1 MARRPPVRRNQRPRG
16 SFRCTRLV
24 EATLLPRWPP
34 RERGLTSFA
43 ALLHVRP
50 DELLGVLLEHLVDLV
65 QDRIDVVGE
74 LVLPLLG
81 APRSLTLSAG
91 VLCCRHAETSV
102 IRGSRPAVSTLSS
115 PTRGLPNH
123 AIWHWYRTGI
133 WSLMFREPAVVRGL
147 SPGT

>member
-74 LVLPLLG
+74 LVLPLLDVFGRRRLVLFGLVG
-81 APRSLTLSAG
+81 APRRLPLATR
-91 VLCCRHAETSV
+91 VLVRCHLCLRPCCR
-102 IRGSRPAVSTLSS
+102 
-115 PTRGLPNH
+115 
-123 AIWHWYRTGI
+123 
-133 WSLMFREPAVVRGL
+133 
-147 SPGT
+147 

>member
-65 QDRIDVVGE
+65 QDRVDVVGE
-74 LVLPLLG
+74 LVLALLDVLGSLRRGVLFLLAAPLN
-81 APRSLTLSAG
+81 LTLAAG
-91 VLCCRHAETSV
+91 VLCRHAETSV
-102 IRGSRPAVSTLSS
+102 IRG
-115 PTRGLPNH
+115 N
-123 AIWHWYRTGI
+123 
-133 WSLMFREPAVVRGL
+133 
-147 SPGT
+147 GT

>member
-34 RERGLTSFA
+34 RERGLTSLA

-65 QDRIDVVGE
+65 QDRVDVVGQ
-74 LVLPLLG
+74 LVLALLDVLG
-81 APRSLTLSAG
+81 SLRRSVLLLLAAPGRLTLAAG
-91 VLCCRHAETSV
+91 VL
-102 IRGSRPAVSTLSS
+102 
-115 PTRGLPNH
+115 
-123 AIWHWYRTGI
+123 
-133 WSLMFREPAVVRGL
+133 
-147 SPGT
+147 